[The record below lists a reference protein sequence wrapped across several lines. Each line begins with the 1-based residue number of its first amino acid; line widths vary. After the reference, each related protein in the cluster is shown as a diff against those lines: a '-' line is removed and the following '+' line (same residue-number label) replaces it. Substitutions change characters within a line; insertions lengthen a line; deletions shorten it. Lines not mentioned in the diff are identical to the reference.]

1 MSLVKLYESDRSRN
15 VINFLV
21 ASQKNCGNRNV
32 GRNPLLCCRDGVQ
45 ATTTTTPAPPPPPQQ
60 QGVSCETPDG
70 YYGSCTTI
78 KGCPSV
84 LQTFIARQKDPA
96 YIKFIQQSN
105 ANCNYVQPQICCPQ
119 NAPEQPQPQ
128 VVTEAPVVQGGVG
141 TSRLLTPADGCGVST
156 VPHNRVVGG
165 VPAKKGGWPW
175 MALVGYKNSLGE
187 VSFKCGGSIL
197 TSRHVLTAA
206 HCVRKDL

>member
-1 MSLVKLYESDRSRN
+1 M
-15 VINFLV
+15 
-21 ASQKNCGNRNV
+21 ASQKNCGNRNI

-45 ATTTTTPAPPPPPQQ
+45 AQTTTSAPPPPPPPPQQ
-60 QGVSCETPDG
+60 SQGASCETPDG

-78 KGCPSV
+78 KACPSV

-119 NAPEQPQPQ
+119 DAPPPPPQ
-128 VVTEAPVVQGGVG
+128 VVTEAPFVSQPSPSPIQEQSQGGVG
-141 TSRLLTPADGCGVST
+141 SSRLVTPAEGCGVST

-187 VSFKCGGSIL
+187 VSFKCGGSII
-197 TSRHVLTAA
+197 SNRHVLTAA
-206 HCVRKDL
+206 HCIRKDL